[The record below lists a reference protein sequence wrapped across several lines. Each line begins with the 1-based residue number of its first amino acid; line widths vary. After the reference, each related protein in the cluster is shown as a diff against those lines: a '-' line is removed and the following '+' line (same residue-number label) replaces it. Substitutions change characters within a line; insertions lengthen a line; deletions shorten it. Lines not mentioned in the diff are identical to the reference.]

1 MQPQRGPR
9 SLACLLGLVLL
20 LWGCARTIP
29 YNDVP
34 IADRRT
40 TLQGLAVL
48 FGDYLQAHPDT
59 YPKFIRILKAADEI
73 LERRP
78 RLTRG
83 QVMRWMDQRLQQEGL
98 RPEGIPGVVTIR
110 AVYLRG
116 WDGAVLSPVSAD
128 DRELL
133 YDLMAAVMGGMHRCP
148 ACDQT
153 GGHP

>member
-1 MQPQRGPR
+1 M
-9 SLACLLGLVLL
+9 
-20 LWGCARTIP
+20 P

-34 IADRRT
+34 INNRRT
-40 TLQGLAVL
+40 VLQGLAVL
-48 FGDYLQAHPDT
+48 FGDYLEAHPDA
-59 YPKFIRILKAADEI
+59 YPKFSRILKAADAI

-78 RLTRG
+78 SLTKGR
-83 QVMRWMDQRLQQEGL
+83 VMRWMDARLRQEGL
-98 RPEGIPGVVTIR
+98 RPEEIPGVMTMR
-110 AVYLRG
+110 AMYLRG
-116 WDGAVLSPVSAD
+116 WDGAVLSPVSED